1 MNMDVQEKKIEYL
14 QHCVSENLNHAR
26 HVENERLTFTSI
38 YTAIVVGSV
47 AVLFGLENGGVA
59 FVVSLLL
66 TGFGLI
72 AVLLNGRWQE
82 VFDNHIA
89 KAESC
94 DAQWRKMIGEQEKG
108 YVFKKY
114 SAENEQNPH
123 EGRTKRTFALLYKGI
138 LLALAALTI
147 YLGVR
152 AVTGD
157 GSSLYFSSESVEA
170 LEEFL
175 NKILEAE
182 K

>member
-1 MNMDVQEKKIEYL
+1 MDMDEREAKIAYL

-47 AVLFGLENGGVA
+47 AVLFGLESGGVA
-59 FVVSLLL
+59 FIVSLLL

-72 AVLLNGRWQE
+72 ALLLNGRWQE
-82 VFDNHIA
+82 VFDKHVA
-89 KAESC
+89 KAAAC
-94 DAQWRKMIGEQEKG
+94 DEQWRKQIGQVESG

-114 SAENEQNPH
+114 SAENEQKPH

-138 LLALAALTI
+138 LFALAALTI